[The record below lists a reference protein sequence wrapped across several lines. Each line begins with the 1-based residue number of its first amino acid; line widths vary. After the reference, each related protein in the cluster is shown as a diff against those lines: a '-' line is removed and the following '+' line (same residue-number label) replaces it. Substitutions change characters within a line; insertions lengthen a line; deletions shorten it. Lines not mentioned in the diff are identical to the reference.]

1 MNIRV
6 VRLRTH
12 QTNIDRYE
20 GMLNTKLTD
29 AEKRFVEK
37 RLSEERLAI
46 AMLQFTGR
54 PQAPQRTILSPKR
67 RSRSGSPRPAC
78 LDFHFIRSA
87 AGPAIENETEAHYR

>member
-37 RLSEERLAI
+37 RLSEERLEI
-46 AMLQFTGR
+46 AMLQFMG
-54 PQAPQRTILSPKR
+54 PSPSAPKDHNLSEMP
-67 RSRSGSPRPAC
+67 
-78 LDFHFIRSA
+78 
-87 AGPAIENETEAHYR
+87 E

>member
-1 MNIRV
+1 MNITI

-12 QTNIDRYE
+12 QRNIDRYE

-46 AMLQFTGR
+46 AMLQFME
-54 PQAPQRTILSPKR
+54 PSPNAPTDRNLSEMP
-67 RSRSGSPRPAC
+67 
-78 LDFHFIRSA
+78 
-87 AGPAIENETEAHYR
+87 E

>member
-12 QTNIDRYE
+12 QRNIDRYE

-46 AMLQFTGR
+46 AMLQFME
-54 PQAPQRTILSPKR
+54 PSPNAPTDRNLSEMP
-67 RSRSGSPRPAC
+67 
-78 LDFHFIRSA
+78 
-87 AGPAIENETEAHYR
+87 E